1 MCELYKALVI
11 CILVT
16 MPVPAELEVLAP
28 LDEFCGLTMLLSLV
42 AAINSNGQQIIS
54 TKPSYAM
61 LATLEKPQPILRLAS
76 NALGGFMAP
85 QLGPN
90 LPVNSA
96 PTTTATLWN
105 VTRVGVRGVNYS
117 PFWEADFTSTSS
129 FSSNICQQHQPPPPF
144 NVWQWWYN
152 SSNSNEKKTGAWD
165 ESVSQDPSMFFFL
178 H

>member
-96 PTTTATLWN
+96 PTTTATL
-105 VTRVGVRGVNYS
+105 
-117 PFWEADFTSTSS
+117 
-129 FSSNICQQHQPPPPF
+129 
-144 NVWQWWYN
+144 
-152 SSNSNEKKTGAWD
+152 
-165 ESVSQDPSMFFFL
+165 
-178 H
+178 